1 MAADEAIRRCVMIKP
16 VEPLLKIDTV
26 LDYAA
31 PTAPKSKLEMLE
43 DEFDRLSD
51 FVGGRGA
58 ALAIITTAFFFIGI
72 SIPGPIGATLV
83 LIAGLFLR
91 SLLNHWVHSSRW

>member
-1 MAADEAIRRCVMIKP
+1 MIKR

-31 PTAPKSKLEMLE
+31 PAAPKSKLEMLQ
-43 DEFDRLSD
+43 DEFDRMSD
-51 FVGGRGA
+51 FVGGRGVS
-58 ALAIITTAFFFIGI
+58 LVILMTAFFFIGF
-72 SIPGPIGATLV
+72 SIPGPVGATLV